1 MRHSSSQSTK
11 FTEFFKTPMK
21 QHLNLQI
28 ENDKL
33 AKQEIATKPKSTH
46 PILIAIYTKIFPM
59 FAAIFV
65 CISIEFVMRD
75 STPMSEILHDIFSV
89 SPLLILVVAM
99 YLLTMQITKDI

>member
-1 MRHSSSQSTK
+1 MQNFPQKITK

-21 QHLNLQI
+21 QHLNLEI

-33 AKQEIATKPKSTH
+33 PKQEIETKPKSTH
-46 PILIAIYTKIFPM
+46 LIWFAIRVTTLIITGIAIERI
-59 FAAIFV
+59 INN
-65 CISIEFVMRD
+65 R
-75 STPMSEILHDIFSV
+75 TPMSEILHDIFSV